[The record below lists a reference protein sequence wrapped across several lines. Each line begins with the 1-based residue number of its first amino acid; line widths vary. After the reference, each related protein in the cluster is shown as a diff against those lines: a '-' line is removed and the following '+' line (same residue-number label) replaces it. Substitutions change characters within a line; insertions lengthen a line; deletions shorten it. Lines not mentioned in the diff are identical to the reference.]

1 MPHKSGKTA
10 TGLQGQNMWSSIC
23 FARLL
28 SVNIGT
34 KDIDHYDMLF
44 IDVNSQNILLYL
56 VLMGQDLLIF
66 NHSNNTQIDNENVSN
81 TMHNV

>member
-1 MPHKSGKTA
+1 
-10 TGLQGQNMWSSIC
+10 
-23 FARLL
+23 
-28 SVNIGT
+28 
-34 KDIDHYDMLF
+34 MLF

-56 VLMGQDLLIF
+56 VLMGQYFLIL